1 MKPKHYN
8 RFALSATAVGLA
20 TVLVLAGPI
29 NAHDGKVHHK
39 VFPVDEVTFQP
50 GPPTLPEGAQFAV
63 LHGSPAEPGPF
74 VMRLKFPAGYV
85 IPPHM
90 HPEEEHVTVISGSFG
105 VGAGEKHDKS
115 KAPLL
120 APGSFVQLPTGMAHF
135 AWTEEETVVQIN
147 AMGPFGITYVNP
159 EDDPRPKTN

>member
-1 MKPKHYN
+1 MKTIHYN
-8 RFALSATAVGLA
+8 RVALASAAVGLA
-20 TVLVLAGPI
+20 ALLSLSGPI
-29 NAHDGKVHHK
+29 SAHDGEIHHK
-39 VFPVDEVTFQP
+39 IVPIGDVTFQP
-50 GPPTLPEGAQFAV
+50 GPPTLPDGVQFAV
-63 LHGSPAEPGPF
+63 LHGSPAEQGPF

-90 HPEEEHVTVISGSFG
+90 HPEEEHVTVISGRFG
-105 VGAGEKHDKS
+105 MGAGEIHDRS

-120 APGSFVQLPTGMAHF
+120 APGSFVQIPTGIAHF

-159 EDDPRPKTN
+159 GDDPRAQTN